1 MNYTTLPFPQDRNR
15 HLPSVHEQGI
25 AIFIDC
31 HPGYWLEADNGL
43 RFQIDPSPI
52 TNDFPLYPVH
62 GPHRFPDPS
71 HNVCLSLF
79 FSSVLLASKAD
90 VPWDMGYDTY

>member
-1 MNYTTLPFPQDRNR
+1 MDYTTLPFPQDPNR

-43 RFQIDPSPI
+43 RFQLDPSPI

-62 GPHRFPDPS
+62 GAHRFSDPS
-71 HNVCLSLF
+71 HNVYLFLF
-79 FSSVLLASKAD
+79 FSSVLLASRAD
-90 VPWDMGYDTY
+90 LAGTDTY